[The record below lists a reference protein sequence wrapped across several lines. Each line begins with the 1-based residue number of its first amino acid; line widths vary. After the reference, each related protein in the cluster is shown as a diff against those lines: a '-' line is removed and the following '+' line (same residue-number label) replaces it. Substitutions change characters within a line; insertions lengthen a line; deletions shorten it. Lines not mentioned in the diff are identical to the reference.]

1 MSLDSILN
9 VLIPVG
15 VFFFLGASLYKGL
28 KEPIDRFIELIKTT
42 ISGRKPNKD
51 QEAWTE
57 DQYAYYPKY

>member
-28 KEPIDRFIELIKTT
+28 HEPIDKLIDT
-42 ISGRKPNKD
+42 IKNLIRNRRDD
-51 QEAWTE
+51 QSTDWRE
-57 DQYAYYPKY
+57 DQFAYYPKY

>member
-9 VLIPVG
+9 VLIPVS

-28 KEPIDRFIELIKTT
+28 KEPIDKLIELIKST
-42 ISGRKPNKD
+42 IAGRKPNKD
-51 QEAWTE
+51 QEAWAE

>member
-28 KEPIDRFIELIKTT
+28 REPIDRLIAT
-42 ISGRKPNKD
+42 IKSLIHNRKDD
-51 QEAWTE
+51 QSNDWRE